1 MRYRVN
7 SYGIYVYDGGSTDL
21 KNGDR
26 MIKLGDYEV
35 TNSATLKSAIQS
47 YKVGDTVMI
56 TVVRGG
62 VYTDISVTLI
72 EDVPASDGIE
82 LQTGNN

>member
-1 MRYRVN
+1 
-7 SYGIYVYDGGSTDL
+7 
-21 KNGDR
+21 
-26 MIKLGDYEV
+26 
-35 TNSATLKSAIQS
+35 
-47 YKVGDTVMI
+47 MI